1 MWDGSTLPFAIHDVK
16 LEPNGFR
23 VAFTKP
29 VNRKVAED
37 PNNFQVDRWGYHYH
51 PRYGSPKVGN
61 VKLVPKKVT
70 VSKDAKSVF
79 LEMDLEKEK
88 VYKFNFQK
96 IQTQENES
104 LINHFAWY
112 TLNKLKKKSS

>member
-1 MWDGSTLPFAIHDVK
+1 MWDGSTLPFSVHDVK
-16 LEPNGFR
+16 LDPNGFR

-51 PRYGSPKVGN
+51 PRYGSPKVEN
-61 VKLVPKKVT
+61 MKLVPKKVI
-70 VSKDAKSVF
+70 VSKNGKSVF
-79 LEMDLEKEK
+79 LEMDLEKER

-96 IQTQENES
+96 IQTHENES
-104 LINHFAWY
+104 LVNHFAWY
-112 TLNKLKKKSS
+112 TLNRLKISG